1 MPIAHLICGS
11 TGAGKT
17 TYALELARR
26 EGALRFTVDEWMAQF
41 FWPDDPDPLTYEWA
55 LERVERCERHALS
68 LAAQV
73 LALDGGG
80 TDAGDPV
87 KSAPDVI
94 LDFGFFTR
102 GQRRGMAA
110 GLSAQGWTVRLHYLH
125 LPADER
131 WRRVSL
137 RNGERGETYAL
148 QVTRGMFDFC
158 EDLFEP
164 PDAAELEGA
173 VLPGAVVVKG
183 GSKGNRKIIW

>member
-1 MPIAHLICGS
+1 M
-11 TGAGKT
+11 
-17 TYALELARR
+17 R
-26 EGALRFTVDEWMAQF
+26 EF
-41 FWPDDPDPLTYEWA
+41 FWPDDPQPLTYEWA
-55 LERVERCERHALS
+55 LERRERCERHALS

-73 LALDGGG
+73 LALNGGGADGG
-80 TDAGDPV
+80 DPA
-87 KSAPDVI
+87 KSALEVI

-102 GQRRGMAA
+102 GQRRGMSAE
-110 GLSAQGWTVRLHYLH
+110 LSAQGWTVRLHYLD

-164 PDAAELEGA
+164 PDASELEE
-173 VLPGAVVVKG
+173 AVVVG
-183 GSKGNRKIIW
+183 GSETARGPMRG

>member
-1 MPIAHLICGS
+1 MPTAHLICGPP
-11 TGAGKT
+11 GAGKT

-26 EGALRFTVDEWMAQF
+26 EGALRFTVDEWMVQF
-41 FWPDDPDPLTYEWA
+41 FSPDDPDPLTCEWA

-68 LAAQV
+68 LAAQA
-73 LALDGGG
+73 LALDGDGADG
-80 TDAGDPV
+80 R
-87 KSAPDVI
+87 APDVI

-102 GQRRGMAA
+102 EQRRGMAA
-110 GLSAQGWTVRLHYLH
+110 ELSAQGWTVSMHYLD

-137 RNGERGETYAL
+137 RNSQQGDTYAL
-148 QVTRGMFDFC
+148 QVNRGMFDFC

-173 VLPGAVVVKG
+173 VVKPAG
-183 GSKGNRKIIW
+183 P

>member
-1 MPIAHLICGS
+1 MPTAHLICGP

-26 EGALRFTVDEWMAQF
+26 EGALRFTVDEWMREF
-41 FWPDDPDPLTYEWA
+41 FWPDDPVPFTYQWA

-68 LAAQV
+68 LAGQV
-73 LALDGGG
+73 FALNGGSLAGG
-80 TDAGDPV
+80 
-87 KSAPDVI
+87 APDVI

-102 GQRRGMAA
+102 EQRARMAA
-110 GLSAQGWTVRLHYLH
+110 GLSAQGWTVRLHYLR

-131 WRRVSL
+131 CRRVSL
-137 RNGERGETYAL
+137 RNGDRGETYAL

-164 PDAAELEGA
+164 PDAAELAELVEAKGIGA
-173 VLPGAVVVKG
+173 DGP
-183 GSKGNRKIIW
+183 